1 MTSATTDLRRE
12 ADRIGLTWTA
22 GYQLEGRC
30 TDTDTVTTL
39 WPVPGDASQSLTFE
53 EWDGRLTTDDE
64 LTVAQAI
71 GAVRRA
77 KAAPV
82 IVTDGSTDG
91 ATGRCECGVCGG
103 AISPWDRYCKHCGS
117 EVDG

>member
-1 MTSATTDLRRE
+1 MTATDDLRQE

-64 LTVAQAI
+64 LTVAQAL
-71 GAVRRA
+71 GAVCRA
-77 KAAPV
+77 KVAPV
-82 IVTDGSTDG
+82 IVTDGSTDC
-91 ATGRCECGVCGG
+91 ATGHCECGVCGE
-103 AISPWDRYCKHCGS
+103 AIDPWDRYCRWCGI

>member
-1 MTSATTDLRRE
+1 MSATTDELRRE

-53 EWDGRLTTDDE
+53 EWDAVTRILLESVRELCSSFLVILNAPSPPKAKILFLTM
-64 LTVAQAI
+64 LSL
-71 GAVRRA
+71 
-77 KAAPV
+77 P
-82 IVTDGSTDG
+82 
-91 ATGRCECGVCGG
+91 
-103 AISPWDRYCKHCGS
+103 
-117 EVDG
+117 